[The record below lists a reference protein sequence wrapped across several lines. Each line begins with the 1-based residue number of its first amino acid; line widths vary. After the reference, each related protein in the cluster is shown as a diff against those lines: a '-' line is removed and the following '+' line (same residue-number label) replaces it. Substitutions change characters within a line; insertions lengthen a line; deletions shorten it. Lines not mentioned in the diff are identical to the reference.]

1 MEANVL
7 HFNNCLEVN
16 TMYEIYTRQALPER
30 NYRELLGSA
39 ICVFNANNAF
49 IIENVLR
56 TNGPDTYNWYSLID
70 LESGKMKQIIKE
82 TITGKLGRKIEEL
95 FSRIIVKRNRII
107 HSFQIT
113 HNGKQMLATK
123 EKEVNGGRQFLISE
137 DYLLG
142 FIDDNEILS
151 TMLHEYRGF

>member
-1 MEANVL
+1 
-7 HFNNCLEVN
+7 
-16 TMYEIYTRQALPER
+16 MYEIYTRQALPER

-49 IIENVLR
+49 IIENILR

-70 LESGKMKQIIKE
+70 LESGKMKQIIKK
-82 TITGKLGRKIEEL
+82 TITGKLGREIEEL

-113 HNGKQMLATK
+113 HDGKQMLATK
-123 EKEVNGGRQFLISE
+123 EQEDNGGRQFLISE
-137 DYLLG
+137 DYLFG
-142 FIDDNEILS
+142 FIDDNEKLS

>member
-1 MEANVL
+1 
-7 HFNNCLEVN
+7 
-16 TMYEIYTRQALPER
+16 MYEIYTRQALPER

>member
-49 IIENVLR
+49 IIENILR

-70 LESGKMKQIIKE
+70 L
-82 TITGKLGRKIEEL
+82 
-95 FSRIIVKRNRII
+95 
-107 HSFQIT
+107 
-113 HNGKQMLATK
+113 
-123 EKEVNGGRQFLISE
+123 
-137 DYLLG
+137 
-142 FIDDNEILS
+142 
-151 TMLHEYRGF
+151 

>member
-49 IIENVLR
+49 IIENILR
-56 TNGPDTYNWYSLID
+56 TNGLDTYNWYSLID

-113 HNGKQMLATK
+113 HDGKQMLATK
-123 EKEVNGGRQFLISE
+123 EQEVNGGRQFLISE
-137 DYLLG
+137 DYLAG
-142 FIDDNEILS
+142 FIDDNEKLS

>member
-1 MEANVL
+1 
-7 HFNNCLEVN
+7 
-16 TMYEIYTRQALPER
+16 MYEIYTRQALPER

-49 IIENVLR
+49 IIENILR

-113 HNGKQMLATK
+113 HDGKQMLATK
-123 EKEVNGGRQFLISE
+123 EQEVNGGRQFLISE
-137 DYLLG
+137 DYLAG
-142 FIDDNEILS
+142 FIDDNEKLS

>member
-49 IIENVLR
+49 IIENILR

-113 HNGKQMLATK
+113 HDGKQMLATK
-123 EKEVNGGRQFLISE
+123 EQEVNGGRQFLISE
-137 DYLLG
+137 DYLAG
-142 FIDDNEILS
+142 FIDDNEKLS